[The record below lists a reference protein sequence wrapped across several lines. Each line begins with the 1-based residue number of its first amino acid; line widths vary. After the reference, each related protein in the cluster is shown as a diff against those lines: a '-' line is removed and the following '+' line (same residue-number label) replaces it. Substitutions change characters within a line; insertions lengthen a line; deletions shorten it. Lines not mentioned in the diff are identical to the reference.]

1 MRELI
6 KMIVVLTIISLASGG
21 LLAALREGTQDRI
34 ENQVLEFV
42 KGPAV
47 RQVFEGA
54 SNDPIASRFQLKD
67 GDALR
72 NFFVGVFD
80 GEAKGL
86 AMEASSSKGYKGDIG
101 LIVAIDVKTDQI
113 MGIGVTTHN
122 ETPGLG
128 AKAKSDP
135 KFAAQFK
142 SVTGSGGP
150 VKVTQDGGAINAISG
165 ATITSRAV
173 CGAVSDVLGV
183 YAKLKPQI
191 VDKMKD
197 VKK

>member
-6 KMIVVLTIISLASGG
+6 KMIVVLTVISLASGG
-21 LLAALREGTQDRI
+21 LLAALRDGTQERI
-34 ENQVLEFV
+34 DNQVLEFV

-54 SNDPIASRFQLKD
+54 ANDPIASRFQLKD
-67 GDALR
+67 GSTVR

-86 AMEASSSKGYKGDIG
+86 ALEASSGKGYKGDIG
-101 LIVAIDVKTDQI
+101 LIVAIDVKNDKL
-113 MGIGVTTHN
+113 MGVGVTTHN

-135 KFAAQFK
+135 KFAGQFK
-142 SVTGSGGP
+142 GVPGSGP
-150 VKVTQDGGAINAISG
+150 VKVTQDGGSVNAISG

-173 CGAVSDVLGV
+173 CDAVTDALGV
-183 YAKLKPQI
+183 YTKLKPKI
-191 VDKMKD
+191 IDKMKD

>member
-21 LLAALREGTQDRI
+21 LLAALREGTQERI
-34 ENQVLEFV
+34 ENQVLDFV

-47 RQVFEGA
+47 RKVFEGA
-54 SNDPIASRFQLKD
+54 ENDPIASRFQLKD

-86 AMEASSSKGYKGDIG
+86 AMEASSSKGYKGEIG
-101 LIVAIDVKTDQI
+101 LIVAIDVKNDQL

-142 SVTGSGGP
+142 GVAGSGP
-150 VKVTQDGGAINAISG
+150 LKVTLDGGAINAISG

-173 CGAVSDVLGV
+173 CDAVSDALNV

>member
-1 MRELI
+1 MLELV

-21 LLAALREGTQDRI
+21 LLAALRDGTQERI
-34 ENQVLEFV
+34 DNQVLEFV

-54 SNDPIASRFQLKD
+54 ANDPIAARFQLKD
-67 GDALR
+67 GNAVR

-86 AMEASSSKGYKGDIG
+86 ALESSSSKGYKGDIG
-101 LIVAIDVKTDQI
+101 LIVAVDVKAEKL

-128 AKAKSDP
+128 AKAKTDP
-135 KFAAQFK
+135 KFSGQFK
-142 SVTGSGGP
+142 GAAATGS

-173 CGAVSDVLGV
+173 CDAVTDALTV
-183 YAKLKPQI
+183 YERLKPQLAE
-191 VDKMKD
+191 KMKE

>member
-1 MRELI
+1 MLELI
-6 KMIVVLTIISLASGG
+6 KMIVVLTVISLASGG
-21 LLAALREGTQDRI
+21 LLAALRDGTQERI
-34 ENQVLEFV
+34 DKQVLEFV

-54 SNDPIASRFQLKD
+54 ANDPIADRFQLKD
-67 GDALR
+67 GNMSR
-72 NFFVGVFD
+72 SFFVGVFD
-80 GEAKGL
+80 GEPKGL

-101 LIVAIDVKTDQI
+101 LIVAIDVKADKL
-113 MGIGVTTHN
+113 MGLGVTTHN

-128 AKAKSDP
+128 AKAKTDP

-142 SVTGSGGP
+142 GAAAKGA
-150 VKVTQDGGAINAISG
+150 VKVTQDGGGINAISG

-173 CGAVSDVLGV
+173 CDAVTDALGT
-183 YAKLKPQI
+183 YERLKPQI
-191 VDKMKD
+191 LEKLKD

>member
-21 LLAALREGTQDRI
+21 LLAALRDGTQERI
-34 ENQVLEFV
+34 DNQVLEYV

-54 SNDPIASRFQLKD
+54 ANDPIAARFQLKD
-67 GDALR
+67 GNTLR
-72 NFFVGVFD
+72 NFFVGIFD

-86 AMEASSSKGYKGDIG
+86 ALESSSSKGYKGDIG
-101 LIVAIDVKTDQI
+101 LIVAIDVKTDKL

-128 AKAKSDP
+128 AKSKSDP

-142 SVTGSGGP
+142 GAPGTGQ
-150 VKVTQDGGAINAISG
+150 VKVSQDGGSINAISG

-173 CGAVSDVLGV
+173 CDGV
-183 YAKLKPQI
+183 TDALSVYERLKPQI
-191 VDKMKD
+191 AEKIKE

>member
-21 LLAALREGTQDRI
+21 LLAALRDGTQERI
-34 ENQVLEFV
+34 DNQVLEYV

-54 SNDPIASRFQLKD
+54 ANDPITARFQLKD
-67 GDALR
+67 GNIVR
-72 NFFVGVFD
+72 NFFVGIFD

-86 AMEASSSKGYKGDIG
+86 ALESSSSKGYKGDIG
-101 LIVAIDVKTDQI
+101 LVIAIDVKTEKLL
-113 MGIGVTTHN
+113 GIGVTTHN

-128 AKAKSDP
+128 AKAKTDP
-135 KFAAQFK
+135 KFSGQFRGAAA
-142 SVTGSGGP
+142 TGSI
-150 VKVTQDGGAINAISG
+150 KVTQDGGSINAISG

-173 CGAVSDVLGV
+173 CDAVTDALSV
-183 YAKLKPQI
+183 YGRLKPQLNE
-191 VDKMKD
+191 KMKE

>member
-1 MRELI
+1 MLELI

-21 LLAALREGTQDRI
+21 LLAALRDGTKEQI

-54 SNDPIASRFQLKD
+54 ANDPIASRFQLKD
-67 GDALR
+67 EGALR
-72 NFFVGVFD
+72 DFFVGVFD

-86 AMEASSSKGYKGDIG
+86 ALEASSSKGYKGDIG
-101 LIVAIDVKTDQI
+101 LVVAIDVKTNQL

-128 AKAKSDP
+128 AKSKSDP

-142 SVTGSGGP
+142 GVAGSGP
-150 VKVTQDGGAINAISG
+150 VKVTQDGGSINAISG

-173 CGAVSDVLGV
+173 CDAVTDALGV

-191 VDKMKD
+191 VDKMKE